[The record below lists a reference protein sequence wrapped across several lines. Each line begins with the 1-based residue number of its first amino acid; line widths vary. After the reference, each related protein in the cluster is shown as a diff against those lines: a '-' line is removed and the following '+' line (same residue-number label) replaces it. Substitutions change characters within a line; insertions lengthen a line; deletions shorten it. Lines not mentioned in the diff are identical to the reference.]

1 MAQNLAD
8 ILGQIRGGA
17 VLHDAGKALQE
28 CVQAVRDTGK
38 PATLTF
44 KIKVEPD
51 KTDETVVTLQPDI
64 DVKLP
69 RKPRAKGI
77 FYMDAQGRL
86 TKEDPRQTEMEL
98 ERAEKLKDQGVT
110 ALSQVGRGNVG

>member
-77 FYMDAQGRL
+77 FYMDAAGRL
-86 TKEDPRQTEMEL
+86 TKEDPRQVEMEL
-98 ERAEKLKDQGVT
+98 ERKAELEAGNAV
-110 ALSQVGRGNVG
+110 ALSRVGRGDAG

>member
-8 ILGQIRGGA
+8 ILGQIRGGSA
-17 VLHDAGKALQE
+17 LAEAGAALQE
-28 CVQAVRDTGK
+28 CVQATRDTGK
-38 PATLTF
+38 PSKLTF
-44 KIKVEPD
+44 TIKIEPD

-69 RKPRAKGI
+69 KRPKAKGI

-86 TKEDPRQTEMEL
+86 TREDPRQAQMEF
-98 ERAEKLKDQGVT
+98 ERQEELKAQGAT
-110 ALSQVGRGNVG
+110 ALNQVGRG